1 MRVKKIIHLD
11 IDAFFAAVEQRDN
24 PHLKNKP
31 VIVGGVSSGRG
42 VVSTASYEARSFG
55 IHSGMPTYRAKKLC
69 PHGYFVEPNFDKYQQ
84 TSNTVYDIFY
94 SYTDTVEA
102 AGLDEAYLDV
112 TVNKKGIPSATW
124 IAQDIRYDVY
134 KQTGLTISAGIS
146 SNKLISKIAS
156 DFCKP
161 NNFLTIPP
169 ENAQAFLAD
178 LPVRKIPGIGPV
190 TESNCFRY
198 NIRKISD
205 FLKIDFGI
213 LSAWFGTSAE
223 YFVTCALGIDTRE
236 LSTEN
241 VPKSYSIED
250 TLPHDIVGVE
260 PAKEILC
267 DLSNRLVKKLR
278 LDNIFGKTITL
289 KVKYHDFQSITRR
302 LTLEAPTQDFQTIF
316 DTACSLLNTTE
327 ITTTPVRLLGIGVTQ
342 LFFYDQDELP
352 PFQPKLFD

>member
-11 IDAFFAAVEQRDN
+11 IDAFFASVEQRDN
-24 PHLKNKP
+24 PHFRNKP
-31 VIVGGVSSGRG
+31 VIVGGVRGRG
-42 VVSTASYEARSFG
+42 VVSTASYEARNFG
-55 IHSGMPTYRAKKLC
+55 IHSGMPMYRAKKLC
-69 PHGYFVEPNFDKYQQ
+69 PRGYFVEPNFDKYQQ

-94 SYTDTVEA
+94 SYTDTIEA

-146 SNKLISKIAS
+146 NNKLISKIAS

-161 NNFLTIPP
+161 NNFLTILP
-169 ENAQAFLAD
+169 ETAQAFLAD

-190 TESNCFRY
+190 TESACFRY

-205 FLKIDFGI
+205 FLKIDFDI
-213 LSAWFGTSAE
+213 LSTWFGTSAE
-223 YFVTCALGIDTRE
+223 YFVACAQGIDTRE

-250 TLPHDIVGVE
+250 TLPDDIVGIE
-260 PAKEILC
+260 SAKEILF
-267 DLSNRLVKKLR
+267 DLSNHLVAKLR
-278 LDNIFGKTITL
+278 LDNIFGKTITV
-289 KVKYHDFQSITRR
+289 KIKYHDFQSITRR
-302 LTLEAPTQDFQTIF
+302 MTLDTPTQDFQIIF

-327 ITTTPVRLLGIGVTQ
+327 IATTPVRLLGVGVTQ
-342 LFFYDQDELP
+342 LFFYAPDDLP